1 MSMEEFNEFC
11 QRRRFDEAQINDLRD
26 MRRRG
31 KNKVAAQNCRKR
43 KLMTI
48 DDLQKQVTE
57 EKSRRVAL
65 MKQQEELIQNK
76 ENMLERANLVMKK
89 LKTTKNEV
97 VKCAEHETYTE
108 KCFESS
114 SCEMRFCLSRSED

>member
-1 MSMEEFNEFC
+1 MGGCEKEHLIYILAFLIKEFC

-48 DDLQKQVTE
+48 DDLQKQV
-57 EKSRRVAL
+57 
-65 MKQQEELIQNK
+65 
-76 ENMLERANLVMKK
+76 
-89 LKTTKNEV
+89 
-97 VKCAEHETYTE
+97 
-108 KCFESS
+108 FSS
-114 SCEMRFCLSRSED
+114 E

>member
-1 MSMEEFNEFC
+1 
-11 QRRRFDEAQINDLRD
+11 
-26 MRRRG
+26 
-31 KNKVAAQNCRKR
+31 
-43 KLMTI
+43 
-48 DDLQKQVTE
+48 
-57 EKSRRVAL
+57 

-97 VKCAEHETYTE
+97 VKCAGKNCFVHSTEYFLILDISEHETYTE

>member
-1 MSMEEFNEFC
+1 M
-11 QRRRFDEAQINDLRD
+11 
-26 MRRRG
+26 
-31 KNKVAAQNCRKR
+31 
-43 KLMTI
+43 
-48 DDLQKQVTE
+48 TE

-97 VKCAEHETYTE
+97 VKCAGKNCWFNLWNT
-108 KCFESS
+108 
-114 SCEMRFCLSRSED
+114 

>member
-1 MSMEEFNEFC
+1 
-11 QRRRFDEAQINDLRD
+11 
-26 MRRRG
+26 
-31 KNKVAAQNCRKR
+31 
-43 KLMTI
+43 
-48 DDLQKQVTE
+48 
-57 EKSRRVAL
+57 

-97 VKCAEHETYTE
+97 VKCAGKIVVLSLWNILKILYISEHETYTE